1 MKDKTP
7 NINVL
12 EASGQLEN
20 FRQKVKKTRLLLLA
34 VVSAV
39 VLTSCATPS
48 STDSSGASSTE
59 EIPVESS
66 QVPGAKETVS
76 QANALKAAKNYLSF
90 TAFSKKGLIEQLEFD
105 GYEKADCIYA
115 SDAIKADWNAQAA
128 KAGEN
133 YLSFTAF
140 SKNGLIE
147 QLEFDGYTKEQ
158 ARYGATAN
166 GL

>member
-7 NINVL
+7 NIDVL
-12 EASGQLEN
+12 EDSGQLEN

-34 VVSAV
+34 AISAV
-39 VLTSCATPS
+39 VLASCATPS
-48 STDSSGASSTE
+48 STDSSGSSSTE
-59 EIPVESS
+59 EVPVENS

-76 QANALKAAKNYLSF
+76 QANALKAARNYLNL

-128 KAGEN
+128 KAGKN

-140 SKNGLIE
+140 SKNSLIE

-158 ARYGATAN
+158 ARYGAAAN